1 MELIR
6 SNQAEMQVNG
16 GFTTTLLGKVV
27 FESDDV
33 ESRLIEDPNLR
44 GDEEFVKLVV
54 NTGMEEHLVGSTL
67 TVIRKEVDGETGVER
82 TKHYTY
88 PISVDNLGAVIIA
101 SDYYLEDTSLV
112 TLVPFMSEWLQDLLR
127 LAQENLQLSMSASTS
142 ESISQ
147 SLSTSESL
155 SLSESVSNSLSLSES
170 LVHSQSHSFSVMTS
184 NSLDEYNSQLVHSMS
199 EHRESLQSSML
210 DSLSTLESEA
220 FRSTSESLSLV
231 QASVS
236 MDLDEV
242 LNSVS
247 DTVEN
252 HYKQIESLA
261 IKFEP
266 LRLSYELGEVSTG
279 DLVTQ
284 MGEIVDLE
292 SVKEELTE
300 IIEQNLSA
308 EEMQSEVTAVLEA
321 PDITE
326 FGRTGDWLEDEEFSV
341 QNVDNS
347 KSKKVGFFK
356 RLFKRKDKQYK
367 QLVSEVVED
376 QISAVQQ
383 SDNVGM
389 VDEIQIVGG
398 SYKIELPRK

>member
-54 NTGMEEHLVGSTL
+54 NTGMEDHLVGSTL

-88 PISVDNLGAVIIA
+88 PISVDNLGAVIVA
-101 SDYYLEDTSLV
+101 TDYYLEDTSLV

-127 LAQENLQLSMSASTS
+127 QAQENLQMSMSASTS

-155 SLSESVSNSLSLSES
+155 SLSKSTSNSLSLSES

-199 EHRESLQSSML
+199 EHRDSLQNSML
-210 DSLSTLESEA
+210 TSLSTLESEA

-231 QASVS
+231 QDSVS

-266 LRLSYELGEVSTG
+266 LRLSYELGDVTTG

-284 MGEIVDLE
+284 MGEVVDLE

-321 PDITE
+321 PTVTE
-326 FGRTGDWLEDEEFSV
+326 FGRTGDWLEDEDFSV
-341 QNVDNS
+341 QKVD
-347 KSKKVGFFK
+347 KSKPKQVGFFK
-356 RLFKRKDKQYK
+356 RLFTRKDKQYK

-376 QISAVQQ
+376 QISAVNQP
-383 SDNVGM
+383 DHLGA

>member
-54 NTGMEEHLVGSTL
+54 NTGMEDHLVGSTL
-67 TVIRKEVDGETGVER
+67 TVIRKETDGETGVER

-101 SDYYLEDTSLV
+101 SDYYLADTSLV

-266 LRLSYELGEVSTG
+266 LRLSYELGEVSIG

-367 QLVSEVVED
+367 QLVSDVVEN
-376 QISAVQQ
+376 QINAVQQ
-383 SDNVGM
+383 PDNVGM

>member
-236 MDLDEV
+236 MNLDEV

>member
-27 FESDDV
+27 FESEDV

-54 NTGMEEHLVGSTL
+54 NTGMEDHLVGSTL
-67 TVIRKEVDGETGVER
+67 TVIRKETDGETGVER

-101 SDYYLEDTSLV
+101 SDYYLEDISLV

-142 ESISQ
+142 ESISH

-155 SLSESVSNSLSLSES
+155 SLSESTSNSLSLSES

-184 NSLDEYNSQLVHSMS
+184 NSLDEYNSQLVQSMS
-199 EHRESLQSSML
+199 EHRESLQNSMMG
-210 DSLSTLESEA
+210 SLSNLESEA

-247 DTVEN
+247 NTVEN

-376 QISAVQQ
+376 QINAVQQ
-383 SDNVGM
+383 PANVGM

>member
-127 LAQENLQLSMSASTS
+127 QAQENLQRSMSASTS
-142 ESISQ
+142 ESIAQ

-155 SLSESVSNSLSLSES
+155 SVSESISQSLSLSES
-170 LVHSQSHSFSVMTS
+170 IVESQSHSFSIMTS
-184 NSLDEYNSQLVHSMS
+184 TSLDEYNSQLVQSLSEHKDSLQNSMS
-199 EHRESLQSSML
+199 E
-210 DSLSTLESEA
+210 SLSTLESEIY
-220 FRSTSESLSLV
+220 RSTSESLSLV
-231 QASVS
+231 QASLS
-236 MDLDEV
+236 FDLDETIS
-242 LNSVS
+242 SVS
-247 DTVEN
+247 TTVEN
-252 HYKQIESLA
+252 HYKKIESLA

-266 LRLSYELGEVSTG
+266 LRLSYELGDVDTG
-279 DLVTQ
+279 DLMSH
-284 MGEIVDLE
+284 MGEVVDLE
-292 SVKEELTE
+292 EVKEELAE
-300 IIEQNLSA
+300 IVENNLDA

-321 PDITE
+321 PDTSE
-326 FGRTGDWLEDEEFSV
+326 FGTTGDWLEDDDYSV
-341 QNVDNS
+341 QKTQVS
-347 KSKKVGFFK
+347 KPKSVGFFK
-356 RLFKRKDKQYK
+356 RLFKHKDKQYK
-367 QLVSEVVED
+367 QLVSDVVED
-376 QISAVQQ
+376 QIKAV
-383 SDNVGM
+383 NTPKG
-389 VDEIQIVGG
+389 VDSVEEIQIVGG
-398 SYKIELPRK
+398 SYKIELPTK

>member
-199 EHRESLQSSML
+199 EHRESLQISML

>member
-155 SLSESVSNSLSLSES
+155 SLSESTSNSLSLSES

-199 EHRESLQSSML
+199 EHRDSLQNSML

-247 DTVEN
+247 NTVEN

-376 QISAVQQ
+376 QINAVQQ
-383 SDNVGM
+383 PANVGM